1 MKSTKKSFL
10 MSLISLILCFLMLTG
25 TTWAWFTDVVTSDN
39 NVIQAGSLDISLEH
53 TDVKTEDP
61 DSTNWIDASTG
72 AIFTYENWE
81 PGFAMVKYVKIEN
94 EGSLDLKFM
103 LNILPE
109 LAAIAGEVNL
119 ADVIEVYMAE
129 GAVDLTRDMLNP
141 ESDLF
146 VGNLSSIMGK
156 SGGAA
161 SGNLDSGEYE
171 IYTLALKMSEE
182 AGNEYQELSVGGSF
196 TLKLIATQRTSESD
210 SFGPDYD
217 EGAQWPELPEEST
230 ATSPI
235 TLNADGTL
243 AAPVTFANNEGTISI
258 TLPAGTKFKQGTANA
273 NLNVNKLAQSGAN
286 ITLEEN
292 EETRSFD
299 VHVKDLADDNSAV
312 ISIAIKEF
320 LPVGLNMG
328 NYKLYHVEDTAT
340 VEMTLLGNG
349 ETPVHNSF
357 NYDPA
362 TGDVVLHLAS
372 FSEVALVAD
381 TENAWKGEFDY
392 SWYDASKT
400 DLQIAN
406 ADQLAAFGAIVGG
419 MKKVTGRNDDG
430 TYTYSDDVIQD
441 SFAGKTVKLIS
452 DINLGD
458 DEENNV
464 ENKIFY
470 PIGYWNQDGTYE
482 KSNKAISSGFYNFC
496 GTFDGNGNT
505 ISNFYQNTW
514 EMKGDH
520 NWYDASLQYYR
531 DGMGLFGKVYGGTVK
546 NLTVNNF
553 SSDGEIATTGVIA
566 AYADGATFE
575 NIAIFNCNP
584 RVYNIGNGGIVGC
597 VGWYAKEADLKT
609 TFKNITVD
617 NTNKISALWGSYDVA
632 CGGIVGQYYPTSG
645 QSSVNYPVNAGIHFE
660 NCHVAAQMDVY
671 NDVCANYQYYAYR
684 YTGMLIGSVRENET
698 IDGHSYPKMDGI
710 TAKDCT
716 VHFGTW
722 NDYYY
727 CEIIDNTTASYT
739 HDYQMSR
746 LTEIKAINGTTITYL
761 DGTTGTVPASG
772 RANYVIVDYSKGHGT
787 ENATC
792 YHFKDGAV
800 WNHEDAGYHDGEN
813 GEKYIDENGDGKADL
828 KEDKQH
834 IYLEFNNLVTG
845 YGWGVTTKGVGDL
858 AGVTILD
865 REVAD
870 SVDKFKPVID
880 NNNEFPTEST
890 VKIGDLFAAIENAG
904 VDIKYD
910 NVQVAVSPFG
920 ATSTAGGTY
929 AANTTDWTKGTITFS
944 GIGTAVITITDY
956 YFCKTATVIVN
967 VVGAEKFETK
977 FVNYNEYLYRVGNA
991 DKSTVALGTI
1001 FKHNGEGTINSA
1013 SVGVTFTTV
1022 AGNASGTFTANTSDW
1037 TKGTIQFTGTGVVK
1051 VTIKDNTSKEFELYL
1066 EVVDAVNA
1074 TGATNATSNNVVLL
1088 NDIGGGFTVSNG
1100 YAFYGNGFKVTC
1112 SGKGYRLNYAGMYG
1126 GFIEVTNGGVLDNV
1140 QVFSDIYPVALL
1152 YSSEAEKHKN
1162 EDVSTAE
1169 KTYYNYQLS
1178 AVAITGNGSM
1188 ITNSYIYGGRNNIY
1202 VGDGNVSVVNTTL
1215 KNGVLSNIQIK
1226 SSDASTVT
1234 LKDITTI
1241 QNEVQSTY
1249 DASKTMLGCGII
1261 VGDVTSVSN
1270 PRVVIQGNWNSYNW
1284 VTDTNATNTSN
1295 TYSKEIINKALSV
1308 SAYQHKN
1315 SSGVITVNLGMIV
1328 LNTLSMSIDDQRS
1341 VKDNYLLSNVE
1352 MSLKDPNTGLSGN
1365 VNGQV
1370 YSVKA
1375 GKGNPDAVASDYMPT
1390 KNLEYK
1396 PYAVKDNTIGGKYDA
1411 NDGGEDSRYCYWEGD
1426 LLKLMYKESTT
1437 PFTLDVAALF
1447 DFTKHKFSDLDYN
1460 FVVTKN
1466 GSEVSADGN
1475 NVTFTDAGIYV
1486 ITYKVT
1492 DPYNYDKDGNQV
1504 SDATVWTFTYEVE
1517 VSVAKSLGK
1526 NAEINVS
1533 STSFY
1538 GYYGKTSSVFDPDFH
1553 YCIPFMRG
1561 VTITDYADDG
1571 VTAST
1576 FTATSNIINITVSGD
1591 KSSGTVTID
1600 YLDGRKLVVAISGH
1614 SVGLG
1619 STGNTISVKSF
1630 EDQLWICTDGTSN
1643 NATTGTW
1650 KVDSYKFTGNNG
1662 VTVEYTTTRTCNFD
1676 KDSTSNSPQKSWGSF
1691 VSPTVDSI
1699 KYTVT
1704 FDANGGSCTK
1714 TFAYATS
1721 SSTAVTLP
1729 TPTRSGYIFAGWYTA
1744 ASGGTRVGGAGDSYT
1759 PSANI
1764 TLYAQWGKPCTVTYN
1779 ANGGS
1784 CGTASEKYTGTA
1796 LTLPTPTRD
1805 GYWFIG
1811 WYDAAEGGN
1820 KIGDAG
1826 AAYSPSNEITLYA
1839 RWQEKVEYTVTYNAN
1854 GGTCGTASATYQGTA
1869 LTLPTPTRTGYTFN
1883 GWYTA
1888 ASGGEKIGDAGAT
1901 YIPGASITLYA
1912 QWTAMPAY
1920 TITIN
1925 KQSNAT
1931 VTVDKT
1937 STYEGDTVSVTVSF
1951 SKSSS
1956 RTLTVKDASGNT
1968 ILTKEAAG
1976 TYTFTMPASNVTI
1989 EASSSDGCVTGD
2001 TLVTLADG
2009 TQKRI
2014 DALDGTEMLL
2024 VWDFYKG
2031 EYTISPVGAIVNH
2044 GYDVVNQVT
2053 MRFADGSSIKTLRG
2067 HGFYDVSKNKFVI
2080 IDEFNIAEYVGHE
2093 FVKYDANGNATTTTL
2108 VDYSID
2114 SKYEE
2119 IWTIVS
2125 AVHFNC
2131 VLNGILTLSPTDFPN
2146 SPAYLMPFE
2155 IGEGMK
2161 YDEAKMQA
2169 DIEKY
2174 GLYTYEDF
2182 AEYCTYEQ
2190 FVGLNF
2196 ANWKVAVGKGY
2207 INFEDIVW
2215 LIETYVN

>member
-10 MSLISLILCFLMLTG
+10 MSLISLLLCFLMLTG
-25 TTWAWFTDVVTSDN
+25 TTWAWFTDVVTSEN
-39 NVIQAGSLDISLEH
+39 NIIQAGTLDISLEH

-129 GAVDLTRDMLNP
+129 GAVDLTRDMLDP

-161 SGNLDSGEYE
+161 SGNLDSGEFE

-243 AAPVTFANNEGTISI
+243 AAPVTFANDEGTISI

-340 VEMTLLGNG
+340 IEMTLLADG

-392 SWYDASKT
+392 SWYTNAVAPVDSEAVT
-400 DLQIAN
+400 EYIIAN

-419 MKKVTGRNDDG
+419 MDG
-430 TYTYSDDVIQD
+430 QTQD
-441 SFAGKTVKLIS
+441 SFAGKTIKLVA
-452 DINLGD
+452 DVNLGD
-458 DEENNV
+458 KESENNPDI
-464 ENKIFY
+464 IFY
-470 PIGYWNQDGTYE
+470 PIGYNSSDGKYE
-482 KSNKAISSGFYNFC
+482 KTGVAVTTGFYNFC

-520 NWYDASLQYYR
+520 NWYDATLQYYR
-531 DGMGLFGKVYGGTVK
+531 DGMGLFGRVYGGTVK
-546 NLTVNNF
+546 NLTVSNF

-597 VGWYAKEADLKT
+597 VGWYAKEANLKT

-632 CGGIVGQYYPTSG
+632 CGGILGQYYPTSG
-645 QSSVNYPVNAGIHFE
+645 QTSAGTPANGGISFE

-684 YTGMLIGSVRENET
+684 YTGMLIGSVRENVT

-710 TAKDCT
+710 TASGCT

-727 CEIIDNTTASYT
+727 CEFEKNGHPSYSGPDDYKFSRIPHSEINFTDSNGNGIIDTEDERASVTGCKHEHTAAENN
-739 HDYQMSR
+739 Q
-746 LTEIKAINGTTITYL
+746 AVYL
-761 DGTTGTVPASG
+761 P
-772 RANYVIVDYSKGHGT
+772 
-787 ENATC
+787 
-792 YHFKDGAV
+792 
-800 WNHEDAGYHDGEN
+800 
-813 GEKYIDENGDGKADL
+813 
-828 KEDKQH
+828 
-834 IYLEFNNLVTG
+834 FNNLVTG
-845 YGWGVTTKGVGDL
+845 YGWGVTTKVVDDVDGVI
-858 AGVTILD
+858 ILD

-870 SVDKFKPVID
+870 SKVKFDKADNVKETYMNGKPITIGDIFKAAEHND
-880 NNNEFPTEST
+880 NKLAILNPSVTVTVSPADENST
-890 VKIGDLFAAIENAG
+890 VTGEF
-904 VDIKYD
+904 V
-910 NVQVAVSPFG
+910 
-920 ATSTAGGTY
+920 
-929 AANTTDWTKGTITFS
+929 ANTTDWTKGTITFK
-944 GIGTAVITITDY
+944 GTGKAKITITDY
-956 YFCKTATVIVN
+956 YFCTPTTITVN
-967 VVGAEKFETK
+967 VTERQSEEKFDIVMNNGD
-977 FVNYNEYLYRVGNA
+977 FLHRVGNVG
-991 DKSTVALGTI
+991 TVALDKL
-1001 FKHNGEGTINSA
+1001 FKA
-1013 SVGVTFTTV
+1013 KDGVTVGTV
-1022 AGNASGTFTANTSDW
+1022 SVTVEAVNGTSASGTYSDNAI
-1037 TKGTIQFTGTGVVK
+1037 KFNGTGVVK
-1051 VTIKDNTSKEFELYL
+1051 VTITDNDYCTPTELYL

-1112 SGKGYRLNYAGMYG
+1112 SGKGYRLNVAGMYG

-1140 QVFSDIYPVALL
+1140 RVFSDIYPVALL
-1152 YSSEAEKHKN
+1152 YSSEAKNHKN
-1162 EDVSTAE
+1162 DDVSTAE

-1215 KNGVLSNIQIK
+1215 KNGVLANIQIK

-1270 PRVVIQGNWNSYNW
+1270 PKVVIQGNWNSYNW
-1284 VTDTNATNTSN
+1284 VTDTNAENTSN
-1295 TYSKEIINKALSV
+1295 TYSQEIINKALSV
-1308 SAYQHKN
+1308 SAYKHTN
-1315 SSGVITVNLGMIV
+1315 SSGKTTVNLGMIV
-1328 LNTLSMSIDDQRS
+1328 LNTLSMSIEDQRN
-1341 VKDNYLLSNVE
+1341 VKDNYQLSNVT
-1352 MSLKDPNTGLSGN
+1352 MSLKDPQTGMQAN

-1447 DFTKHKFSDLDYN
+1447 DFTKHNFSDLDYN

-1504 SDATVWTFTYEVE
+1504 SEATVWTFTYEVE

-1526 NAEINVS
+1526 NAEINVD

-1538 GYYGKTSSVFDPDFH
+1538 GYYGKTSSLFDPDFH
-1553 YCIPFMRG
+1553 YCVPFMSG
-1561 VTITDYADDG
+1561 VTITDYAEDG

-1576 FTATSNIINITVSGD
+1576 FVPTSNIINIAVSGD
-1591 KSSGTVTID
+1591 KTNCTITIN
-1600 YLDGRKLVVAISGH
+1600 YLDGRELIVTLSGH

-1619 STGNTISVKSF
+1619 SSGNTVSVKSY
-1630 EDQLWICTDGTSN
+1630 DGKLWAATDGVSN

-1650 KVDSYKFTGNNG
+1650 KVTSYKFTGNNG
-1662 VTVEYTTTRTCNFD
+1662 VPVEYTTTRTCNFD
-1676 KDSTSNSPQKSWGSF
+1676 SASTTNSRQESWSSYGN
-1691 VSPTVDSI
+1691 PTVDSI
-1699 KYTVT
+1699 KYTVK
-1704 FDANGGSCTK
+1704 FDANSGTCTK

-1764 TLYAQWGKPCTVTYN
+1764 TLYAQWGKPCDVTYN

-1784 CGTASEKYTGTA
+1784 CGTTSEKYTGTA
-1796 LTLPTPTRD
+1796 LTLPTATRD
-1805 GYWFIG
+1805 GYWFTG

-1826 AAYSPSNEITLYA
+1826 AKYNPANEITLYA
-1839 RWQEKVEYTVTYNAN
+1839 HWQEKVEYTVTYNAN

-1888 ASGGEKIGDAGAT
+1888 ASGGTKIGDAGASYT
-1901 YIPGASITLYA
+1901 PSANITLYA

-1989 EASSSDGCVTGD
+1989 EASSSDACVTGD

-2024 VWDFYKG
+2024 VWNHETG
-2031 EYTISPVGAIVNH
+2031 ALESVPVAYIVNH
-2044 GYDVVNQVT
+2044 DKVVSEREIVHLTFSNGKTVKMIGEHVFFDAT
-2053 MRFADGSSIKTLRG
+2053 LNKYVAITSENADEFIG
-2067 HGFYDVSKNKFVI
+2067 HKFVAL
-2080 IDEFNIAEYVGHE
+2080 AEDG
-2093 FVKYDANGNATTTTL
+2093 T
-2108 VDYSID
+2108 SIEKVELI
-2114 SKYEE
+2114 SVEREIKETEVYE
-2119 IWTIVS
+2119 IVS
-2125 AVHFNC
+2125 YKHLTNFTE
-2131 VLNGILTLSPTDFPN
+2131 GILSTSAFLDPLLNVFDIDADTLT
-2146 SPAYLMPFE
+2146 
-2155 IGEGMK
+2155 
-2161 YDEAKMQA
+2161 YDMESVQS
-2169 DIEKY
+2169 DIETY
-2174 GLYTYEDF
+2174 GLYTYADF
-2182 AEYCTYEQ
+2182 D
-2190 FVGLNF
+2190 GLISEEAFELYN
-2196 ANWKVAVGKGY
+2196 AQYLKIAVGKGY
-2207 INFEDIVW
+2207 ITWDDILD
-2215 LIETYVN
+2215 LIDIYFNVGVTPIAE